1 MINKPK
7 PMNAKNNN
15 PQIINKPILERFL
28 SSLDTY
34 SKGFD
39 GRKLSAMGVISTA
52 MSIGITYAYCLIIGK
67 FVFDIYGVFL
77 VIGLLLFGAL
87 YLSIIDGE
95 QLENILTS
103 KNTTTVIE
111 KHDGSESYQ
120 KKDSY
125 EPNDALK
132 GDGDN
137 SNQSEDGV
145 VK

>member
-1 MINKPK
+1 
-7 PMNAKNNN
+7 MNAKNNN
-15 PQIINKPILERFL
+15 SPQINKGFIERLL

-52 MSIGITYAYCLIIGK
+52 MVISISYAYCLISGR
-67 FVFDIYGVFL
+67 FVFDMYGVFL
-77 VIGLLLFGAL
+77 VLALLLFGAL

-103 KNTTTVIE
+103 KNSTTVIE
-111 KHDGSESYQ
+111 RHDGSESYQ

-125 EPNDALK
+125 ESNDVLK
-132 GDGDN
+132 GDQT
-137 SNQSEDGV
+137 QSDDGG

>member
-1 MINKPK
+1 
-7 PMNAKNNN
+7 MNKNNN

-34 SKGFD
+34 SKCFD

-52 MSIGITYAYCLIIGK
+52 MIISVSYAYCLISGR
-67 FVFDIYGVFL
+67 FVFDMYGVFL

-103 KNTTTVIE
+103 KNSTTVIE
-111 KHDGSESYQ
+111 KHEGSESYQ

-125 EPNDALK
+125 EPNDVLK
-132 GDGDN
+132 GDNSGD
-137 SNQSEDGV
+137 DGV